1 MDHHYILC
9 GEYVSNK
16 AIRYYQFIPCIFA
29 AGDKSIEVHQVYSN
43 KRAGDLEGTDKINST
58 RQLIRDSTESIY
70 MYGDCNRCTC
80 VTSDQFSD
88 QRTETDRDSWNC
100 DIGEITTAKINGYA
114 TRLLP
119 YHLKFFRLRTSF
131 SQYNKSKEA
140 KVILNVLRMQ
150 FSHHRKRI
158 TVTNVLIRS
167 ITSQPRRSTQIKDK
181 TEGGNRFDLVEC
193 GIILEVVLAITI
205 YTGYKV
211 GNQGPN
217 IDEH

>member
-1 MDHHYILC
+1 MYNSCSSDTRDDSTKDTRTFGNKRNDYGTSINWSEFDKIKTKIADSFISEQERLMGRHNILC
-9 GEYVSNK
+9 REYVSDN

-29 AGDKSIEVHQVYSN
+29 AGDKSIEVNQLYSD

-70 MYGDCNRCTC
+70 IYGDYNRCTC
-80 VTSDQFSD
+80 LTSDQFSD

-140 KVILNVLRMQ
+140 KVILNVLSM
-150 FSHHRKRI
+150 
-158 TVTNVLIRS
+158 
-167 ITSQPRRSTQIKDK
+167 
-181 TEGGNRFDLVEC
+181 
-193 GIILEVVLAITI
+193 
-205 YTGYKV
+205 
-211 GNQGPN
+211 
-217 IDEH
+217 